1 MLCALIVQMPSTAT
15 LCSCFSRLTS
25 QLAKSSLDDLGGSE
39 NQLDPASA
47 LLYEA
52 FADIADCFTAVSL
65 ANNIPQV
72 QLLLTSTSTSKAFLG
87 RKLATFKTCLGTST
101 MSHTGMHGMNAI
113 VFVPSN

>member
-65 ANNIPQV
+65 ANNILSLEGNLPH
-72 QLLLTSTSTSKAFLG
+72 L
-87 RKLATFKTCLGTST
+87 KLALKPAQSRLKAC
-101 MSHTGMHGMNAI
+101 MA
-113 VFVPSN
+113 

>member
-1 MLCALIVQMPSTAT
+1 MQSVCNEMPSTAT

-52 FADIADCFTAVSL
+52 FADIADCFTAQVELQTNSADVIASL
-65 ANNIPQV
+65 AGDTLAPVFGYHKNYKFAAV
-72 QLLLTSTSTSKAFLG
+72 VAGCVGTFGGDRTSGLIDFFTE
-87 RKLATFKTCLGTST
+87 
-101 MSHTGMHGMNAI
+101 
-113 VFVPSN
+113 